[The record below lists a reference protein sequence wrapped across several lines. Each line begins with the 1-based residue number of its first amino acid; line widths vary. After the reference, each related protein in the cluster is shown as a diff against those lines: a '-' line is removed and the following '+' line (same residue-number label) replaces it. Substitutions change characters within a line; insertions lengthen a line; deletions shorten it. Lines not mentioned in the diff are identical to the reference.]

1 MTSVEWTVDG
11 TSLVGLVGE
20 TTAVD
25 TDSDERADRTADH
38 ESIVAG
44 LESTVADAGGDVETG
59 SLERVLEADPSF
71 LVTVG
76 EAALLEAV
84 RAAVDVPV
92 LPVDAGRG
100 VRSVSA
106 DRLPSAVDS
115 VVGGDGVRRDH
126 PILGVDTDDGD
137 RCRALFDVALVT
149 DEPAR
154 ISEYAVRSRDEPV
167 TQFRADG
174 VVVATP
180 AGSHDYASDAGGPL
194 LSPGVG
200 GVTVVPVG
208 PFVTRTRRWILPD
221 EGLSLSVERD
231 GTVALVVDGSTA
243 ATLTVDSQ
251 VTISADSSLPTL
263 VVPESRPFFG
273 GASSESD

>member
-1 MTSVEWTVDG
+1 MTSVEWTTDG
-11 TSLVGLVGE
+11 APLVGFVDE
-20 TTAVD
+20 ATAVD
-25 TDSDERADRTADH
+25 ADSDGRAGRTTDL
-38 ESIVAG
+38 ESIAAT
-44 LESTVADAGGDVETG
+44 LESTVGDAGGDVATG

-76 EAALLEAV
+76 EAATLEAV
-84 RAAVDVPV
+84 HAAVDVPV

-106 DRLPSAVDS
+106 ARLPAAVDS

-137 RCRALFDVALVT
+137 RHRALFDVSLVT

-154 ISEYAVRSRDEPV
+154 ISEYAVRSRDGPV
-167 TQFRADG
+167 AQFRADG

-180 AGSHDYASDAGGPL
+180 AGSHDYASAASGPV
-194 LSPGVG
+194 LSPALEGV
-200 GVTVVPVG
+200 VVVPIG
-208 PFVTRTRRWILPD
+208 PFVTQTRRWILPD
-221 EGLSLSVERD
+221 DELSLSVERD
-231 GTVALVVDGSTA
+231 GTVALVVDGDPVST
-243 ATLTVDSQ
+243 LDVDSQ
-251 VTISADSSLPTL
+251 VTISADGSLPTL
-263 VVPESRPFFG
+263 VVPESRAFFG